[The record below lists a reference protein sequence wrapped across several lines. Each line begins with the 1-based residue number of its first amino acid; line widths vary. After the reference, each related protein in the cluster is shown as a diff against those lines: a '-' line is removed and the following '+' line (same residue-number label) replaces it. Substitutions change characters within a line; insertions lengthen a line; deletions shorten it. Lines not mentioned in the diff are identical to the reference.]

1 MMNAPMR
8 PVDDAQHAEGDGT
21 ADGREEADCG
31 ERGCTGHEAG
41 RLHQRKTRADAAEGG
56 FGRGCHGRVG
66 FGMDGKDAL
75 RGQRRRDLV
84 RRCRRGDCT
93 RCLERGMSAV
103 AGNLVKAGHDGG
115 TADRAVADVADQGG
129 ALFGGGERGGGA
141 AGRHACG
148 TGRCRCD
155 VGAGRRVFLTWVPGG
170 RGVAAGWAAGGEKRI
185 EHRAQAGAGLAAEAF
200 DGCPTLGAVAEAI
213 VSGHPSR
220 AFCAARPGSAS
231 PGIAARKAG
240 GWPGSGLRAIA
251 ERGAATVRIGVRQPD
266 LHACGG
272 DQRADPGVG
281 AKPVAVALRRGAGGG
296 AGGRP
301 RRGSGD
307 RCRPRCSA
315 RRRLCAP
322 SAVAH
327 ERAARSDGP
336 RAAAVALSGPGGLS
350 ARATGAGEMGGC
362 SGERRSGRPCHNPV
376 RRG

>member
-8 PVDDAQHAEGDGT
+8 PVDDAQHAEGDGK

-141 AGRHACG
+141 AGRQARG
-148 TGRCRCD
+148 TGRFRCD
-155 VGAGRRVFLTWVPGG
+155 VGAGAQRVPDMGARRQGRGGGLGG
-170 RGVAAGWAAGGEKRI
+170 RW
-185 EHRAQAGAGLAAEAF
+185 
-200 DGCPTLGAVAEAI
+200 
-213 VSGHPSR
+213 
-220 AFCAARPGSAS
+220 
-231 PGIAARKAG
+231 RKAD
-240 GWPGSGLRAIA
+240 RAPRA
-251 ERGAATVRIGVRQPD
+251 GRGRS
-266 LHACGG
+266 
-272 DQRADPGVG
+272 
-281 AKPVAVALRRGAGGG
+281 
-296 AGGRP
+296 
-301 RRGSGD
+301 RRGSL
-307 RCRPRCSA
+307 RWPPRA
-315 RRRLCAP
+315 RRC
-322 SAVAH
+322 
-327 ERAARSDGP
+327 
-336 RAAAVALSGPGGLS
+336 
-350 ARATGAGEMGGC
+350 
-362 SGERRSGRPCHNPV
+362 RRSGS
-376 RRG
+376 